1 MKLKNVIRFRH
12 MRVQKLSTVQVLI
25 RVFFVSGS
33 VCLIAALCC
42 AIFLDKD
49 YRSSVKRGS
58 QSFPFTE
65 FLTVETTDI
74 PVYITR
80 SADDMIHVS
89 YVSDTEVEVF
99 DDGGRLVIEQVPG
112 FVITLFTREQFS
124 YRIEI
129 QLPDKPFASLNLYS
143 ASTDLH
149 CCAVSGYMVNIRCK
163 SGSAEIERLSCT
175 GTLDIECDSGRI
187 DMYIDE
193 FSGGKLVNSSGSI
206 DIDFA
211 RDADT
216 VISPGTR
223 CYVNGLAAMSDG
235 RAAEKDDLGITSP
248 SGRVRI
254 NTNIKQA
261 Q

>member
-49 YRSSVKRGS
+49 YRSAVKRGS
-58 QSFPFTE
+58 QSFPLTE

-112 FVITLFTREQFS
+112 CVITLFTREQVS

-143 ASTDLH
+143 ASTELH
-149 CCAVSGYMVNIRCK
+149 CCAVSGYMVNVRCK

-211 RDADT
+211 GNAAT

>member
-1 MKLKNVIRFRH
+1 
-12 MRVQKLSTVQVLI
+12 
-25 RVFFVSGS
+25 
-33 VCLIAALCC
+33 
-42 AIFLDKD
+42 
-49 YRSSVKRGS
+49 
-58 QSFPFTE
+58 
-65 FLTVETTDI
+65 
-74 PVYITR
+74 
-80 SADDMIHVS
+80 MIHVS

-149 CCAVSGYMVNIRCK
+149 CCAVSGYMVNVRCK

>member
-1 MKLKNVIRFRH
+1 MYTDFSHLTKNETERRYPLPAYARAEAEYGSGAH
-12 MRVQKLSTVQVLI
+12 TRVLPVGLGVPYCGTV
-25 RVFFVSGS
+25 
-33 VCLIAALCC
+33 LC
-42 AIFLDKD
+42 
-49 YRSSVKRGS
+49 G
-58 QSFPFTE
+58 

-89 YVSDTEVEVF
+89 YVSDTEVEVY
-99 DDGGRLVIEQVPG
+99 DDGGRLVIEQVPS
-112 FVITLFTREQFS
+112 FVITLYTAEQFS

-129 QLPDKPFASLNLYS
+129 QLPDKPFESLNLYS

-163 SGSAEIERLSCT
+163 SGSAEIEQLSCT

-211 RDADT
+211 EDADT

-223 CYVNGLAAMSDG
+223 CYINGLAAMSDG
-235 RAAEKDDLGITSP
+235 RAAESDDLGITSP

-254 NTNIKQA
+254 NTKVKR
-261 Q
+261 

>member
-1 MKLKNVIRFRH
+1 MKLKDAIRFRH

-25 RVFFVSGS
+25 RVFFLSGS

-42 AIFLDKD
+42 AAFLDKG
-49 YRSSVKRGS
+49 YRSSVKRGEE
-58 QSFPFTE
+58 SFPFTG

-89 YVSDTEVEVF
+89 YVSDTEVEVY
-99 DDGGRLVIEQVPG
+99 DDGGRLVIEQVPS
-112 FVITLFTREQFS
+112 FVITLYTAEQFS

-129 QLPDKPFASLNLYS
+129 QLPDKPFESLNLYS

-211 RDADT
+211 EDADT

-223 CYVNGLAAMSDG
+223 CYINGLAAMSDG
-235 RAAEKDDLGITSP
+235 RAAESDDLGITSP

-254 NTNIKQA
+254 NTKVKR
-261 Q
+261 